1 MKGPRLESFI
11 DAPWELKMGTM
22 RPLWQPRKYEGN
34 DAEMETAEA
43 QRYRKQNYG
52 YQGGKELTGSLGLTD
67 TYYYIQKR
75 EIARPYCIE
84 QRTT

>member
-1 MKGPRLESFI
+1 M
-11 DAPWELKMGTM
+11 M

-34 DAEMETAEA
+34 DAEMKTAEA

-52 YQGGKELTGSLGLTD
+52 YQGGQELIRSLRLTD

-75 EIARPYCIE
+75 
-84 QRTT
+84 